1 MIRILLFTVIVLFL
15 LTSCDYFNSI
25 FNKKPTRIDFTMVDE
40 YPVFPS
46 CDSLATLKVK
56 EFCFEET
63 LSLQLETD
71 LLLHEFTTP
80 LSFSDALIVH
90 VKVDKEG
97 VLSLYT
103 IESSVKNKKM
113 NAELKEIIIESISNF
128 PKIKPAQKRGNAVQS
143 IYMIPLYIV
152 EPHPRDLEEI

>member
-1 MIRILLFTVIVLFL
+1 MIRILLFTVIVLFS
-15 LTSCDYFNSI
+15 LTSCDYFDSI
-25 FNKKPTRIDFTMVDE
+25 FYKKPTRIDFTKVDE

-80 LSFSDALIVH
+80 LSFANALIVH

-97 VLSLYT
+97 ILSFHA
-103 IESSVKNKKM
+103 IESSVKNKKI
-113 NAELKEIIIESISNF
+113 NAELKEVIIESISNF
-128 PKIKPAQKRGNAVQS
+128 PKLKPAQKRGNAVQS
-143 IYMIPLYIV
+143 TYMIPLYII
-152 EPHPRDLEEI
+152 EPHPGDLEQR